1 MALLHESST
10 AVALSTC
17 VASEAQFVK
26 TRKDLICGLCIK
38 KKQVDYSC
46 EWSICVKPKAYNC
59 VGQNTTC
66 AV

>member
-46 EWSICVKPKAYNC
+46 
-59 VGQNTTC
+59 
-66 AV
+66 